1 MGHELH
7 SNKAIHL
14 LIRTMFVVCLVG
26 AQEKRRF
33 VSFLQYNLKTNVI
46 WGIDH
51 KFNNFC
57 ILFKQMLQTMPRLD

>member
-7 SNKAIHL
+7 SNKAIPL

-33 VSFLQYNLKTNVI
+33 VSCLQYNLKTNVI
-46 WGIDH
+46 WGVVDH

-57 ILFKQMLQTMPRLD
+57 SPFQTDVTNKV